1 MDSRCPT
8 CKRPSAVGRLQ
19 NAVHLLPGSGRRDAT
34 VTESRGV
41 QEFGSTDEPSASCP
55 PKLLSDE
62 QMKQFVVDGYLQL
75 RVEELGEAFHT
86 EFYNQICAGWDRDDP
101 ITTTRHCF
109 PELPALTKVTTSP
122 TLRGALTSIL
132 GPGYGQHPHRTMH
145 TRPEG
150 STPQAYHKDGHH
162 VPLRSHRPRW
172 IICFYYPGDTTID
185 MGATG
190 IMPGAVYSTVDRTD
204 RKFDGLGDRLEDH
217 NRSAP
222 AALSGDRD
230 PASRSKSRDQSA
242 REMERLAIGELGAS
256 SATQLECKAGT
267 VLVMSYNMFH
277 RAGARL
283 HGAKYRPM
291 FKLQV
296 CCSVSVAAVAT

>member
-1 MDSRCPT
+1 
-8 CKRPSAVGRLQ
+8 
-19 NAVHLLPGSGRRDAT
+19 
-34 VTESRGV
+34 
-41 QEFGSTDEPSASCP
+41 
-55 PKLLSDE
+55 
-62 QMKQFVVDGYLQL
+62 
-75 RVEELGEAFHT
+75 
-86 EFYNQICAGWDRDDP
+86 
-101 ITTTRHCF
+101 
-109 PELPALTKVTTSP
+109 
-122 TLRGALTSIL
+122 
-132 GPGYGQHPHRTMH
+132 MH

-150 STPQAYHKDGHH
+150 SAPQGWHKDGHH

-204 RKFDGLGDRLEDH
+204 RKFDNLGDRLEDH
-217 NRSAP
+217 NRVAP
-222 AALSGDRD
+222 AASSGPTCPR
-230 PASRSKSRDQSA
+230 KSRDQLA
-242 REMERLAIGELGAS
+242 REAEQLAISELGAS

-267 VLVMSYNMFH
+267 VLVMSYNIFH

-296 CCSVSVAAVAT
+296 RCLATVPGMDLSLLAWPNCAATNS